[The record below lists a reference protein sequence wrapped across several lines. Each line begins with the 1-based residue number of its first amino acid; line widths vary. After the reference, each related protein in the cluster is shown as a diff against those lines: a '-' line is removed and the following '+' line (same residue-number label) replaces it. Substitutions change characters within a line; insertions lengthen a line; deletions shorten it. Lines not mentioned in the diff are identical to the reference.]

1 MLITAGE
8 ITNKEF
14 KKGLR
19 GYNID
24 EVDEFLDKIAES
36 YEAMCKENSLL
47 KEKLQ
52 LMEDKVNHYNKMENT
67 IKGTLLLAQNTS
79 EQVKENAKKESECIL
94 KNANDTAQKIIDKAH
109 SDVIQINDE
118 FERVKQEFSK
128 FRTKFRSFV
137 KTQLEMFDDM
147 EKDFV
152 KNYDIGYEV
161 DEIPEENIQVKSIEK
176 VEPKGIE
183 FSPSLRESNLNKE
196 EYAEPIVDK
205 DDVYVD
211 KYDTKEIG
219 DIKDEIF
226 TEEDELEEIKN
237 FFVRG

>member
-36 YEAMCKENSLL
+36 YEAICKENSTL

-118 FERVKQEFSK
+118 FERAKQEFG
-128 FRTKFRSFV
+128 KFRSRFRNFM
-137 KTQLEMFDDM
+137 KAQLEMFDDM

-152 KNYDIGYEV
+152 KNYNIGYEV
-161 DEIPEENIQVKSIEK
+161 NENTLNDTSKDSSSKKDIPVKEKEIEEEVSPKAEKEETEKDDSDDTLTEEND
-176 VEPKGIE
+176 
-183 FSPSLRESNLNKE
+183 L
-196 EYAEPIVDK
+196 D
-205 DDVYVD
+205 
-211 KYDTKEIG
+211 
-219 DIKDEIF
+219 
-226 TEEDELEEIKN
+226 EIKN
-237 FFVRG
+237 FFVKE

>member
-1 MLITAGE
+1 MLITSGE

-36 YEAMCKENSLL
+36 YEAMCKENTLL

-52 LMEDKVNHYNKMENT
+52 LMEDKVDHYDKMENA

-94 KNANDTAQKIIDKAH
+94 KNANETAQKIIDKAH

-118 FERVKQEFSK
+118 FEAVKQEFGK
-128 FRTKFRSFV
+128 FRTKFRGFI

-161 DEIPEENIQVKSIEK
+161 DEIPEKRSQMDNVEK
-176 VEPKGIE
+176 VKPKDIE
-183 FSPSLRESNLNKE
+183 IFPDLKKNNIDKE
-196 EYAEPIVDK
+196 EYVKKEDNKYDI
-205 DDVYVD
+205 DDVN
-211 KYDTKEIG
+211 

-226 TEEDELEEIKN
+226 TEQDELEEIKN
-237 FFVRG
+237 FFVKG